1 MSLAVYAPLSGT
13 LTALGKV
20 PDPVFAAQMV
30 GSGVAVEPP
39 PSAGPVD
46 VVAPVAG
53 TVATLHPHAFVIRT
67 DSGAAVL
74 VHLGIDTVRLKGEGF
89 NAQVAAGEQVEV
101 GRTVITFDPSA
112 VRSRG
117 MSAVC
122 PVVVLD
128 SRPGS
133 ARPPSVTGPVSA
145 GALLFGWAAP

>member
-30 GSGVAVEPP
+30 GSGVAVEPASGP
-39 PSAGPVD
+39 GPVD
-46 VVAPVAG
+46 VLAPVAG
-53 TVATLHPHAFVIRT
+53 TVVTLHPHAFVIRT
-67 DSGAAVL
+67 GSGQAVL

-89 NAQVAAGEQVEV
+89 RTHVSEGEQVEV
-101 GRTVITFDPSA
+101 GQRVIAFAPSA

-117 MSAVC
+117 MSAIC

-133 ARPPSVTGPVSA
+133 AQPPAVTGPVPA
-145 GALLFGWAAP
+145 GALLFSWAAS